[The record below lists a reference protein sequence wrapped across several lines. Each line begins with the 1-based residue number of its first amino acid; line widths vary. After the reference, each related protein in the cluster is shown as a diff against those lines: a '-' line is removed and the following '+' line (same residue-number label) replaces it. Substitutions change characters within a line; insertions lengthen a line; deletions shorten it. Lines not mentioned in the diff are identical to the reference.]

1 MKVLLYSHKS
11 DIDGMGS
18 VVLGNLVYENMD
30 YKLYRNPNELSIH
43 LENDYKDGLLYE
55 YDLINITDLSPK
67 KELVDILFN
76 DEKLKDKIHIYDH
89 HETAL
94 DSGINKYNNV
104 NITIK
109 ENNIPEC
116 ATSIYYKYLLENNL
130 IEKTSCIEK
139 FVEFTRLEDT
149 WTWKEKNE
157 VLAHDLAIL
166 YNAIGYEK
174 YIKLLTNKLL
184 TYDILIFSKEELE
197 EINNKKKQ
205 SLEKIQLYT
214 KDLFIKEIDN
224 IKVGFCFIG
233 YEYRNEVAEYLK
245 NNNEIDVVG
254 MIALDNNQIS
264 LRNIKDDKPYSRII
278 AEKYH
283 GGGHDNAA
291 AIPITKDIKEKIINT
306 II

>member
-18 VVLGNLVYENMD
+18 VILSKLIYED
-30 YKLYRNPNELSIH
+30 LEYKLYKNPHDLSIH
-43 LENDYKDGLLYE
+43 LEEDYRDGVLYN
-55 YDLINITDLSPK
+55 YDLINITDLSPN

-76 DEKLKDKIHIYDH
+76 DNKLKDKIYLFDH

-94 DSGINKYNNV
+94 ATGITKYKNV
-104 NITIK
+104 NIEI
-109 ENNIPEC
+109 ENES
-116 ATSIYYKYLLENNL
+116 ATSVYYKYLLENNL
-130 IEKTSCIEK
+130 IERNDCIDR
-139 FVEFTRLEDT
+139 FVECVTREDL
-149 WTWKEKNE
+149 WTWKDNNDTI
-157 VLAHDLAIL
+157 AHDLSIL
-166 YNAIGYEK
+166 FNSIGYEK
-174 YIKLLTNKLL
+174 YISLITNKVL
-184 TYDILIFSKEELE
+184 TYDKFIFSKEEQE
-197 EINNKKKQ
+197 EIDNKKKQ
-205 SLEKIQLYT
+205 VLEKIELFV
-214 KDLFIKEIDN
+214 KDLVIKEIDN
-224 IKVGFCFIG
+224 IKVGFCFIA

-245 NNNEIDVVG
+245 DKVDIDTIG

>member
-18 VVLGNLVYENMD
+18 VILSKLIYED
-30 YKLYRNPNELSIH
+30 LEYKLYKNPHDLSIH
-43 LENDYKDGLLYE
+43 LEEDYRDGVLYN

-76 DEKLKDKIHIYDH
+76 DEKLKDKLHIYDH

-104 NITIK
+104 NIEI
-109 ENNIPEC
+109 ENES
-116 ATSIYYKYLLENNL
+116 ATSVYYKYLLENNL
-130 IEKTSCIEK
+130 IERNDCIDR
-139 FVEFTRLEDT
+139 FVECVTREDL
-149 WTWKEKNE
+149 WTWKDNNDTI
-157 VLAHDLAIL
+157 AHDLSIL
-166 YNAIGYEK
+166 FNSIGYEK

-184 TYDILIFSKEELE
+184 TYDKFIFSKEEQE
-197 EINNKKKQ
+197 EIDNKKKQ
-205 SLEKIQLYT
+205 SLEKIELFV
-214 KDLFIKEIDN
+214 KDLVIKEIDN
-224 IKVGFCFIG
+224 IKVGFCFIA

>member
-18 VVLGNLVYENMD
+18 VILSKIVYNNLD
-30 YKLYRNPNELSIH
+30 YKLYKNPHDLSIH
-43 LENDYKDGLLYE
+43 LEEDYRDGVLYN

-76 DEKLKDKIHIYDH
+76 DTKLKDKVFIYDH

-94 DSGINKYNNV
+94 DSGINKYK
-104 NITIK
+104 NIDIEI
-109 ENNIPEC
+109 ENEC
-116 ATSIYYKYLLENNL
+116 ATSIYYKYLLNNQL
-130 IEKTSCIEK
+130 IERNNCIDR
-139 FVEFTRLEDT
+139 FVECVTREDL
-149 WTWKEKNE
+149 WTWKDVNDSIS
-157 VLAHDLAIL
+157 HDLSIL
-166 YNAIGYEK
+166 FNSIGYEK
-174 YIKLLTNKLL
+174 YISLMTNKLL
-184 TYDILIFSKEELE
+184 TYDKFIFSKEEQE
-197 EINNKKKQ
+197 EIDNKKKQ
-205 SLEKIQLYT
+205 SIEKIEFYI

-224 IKVGFCFIG
+224 IKVGFCFIN

-245 NNNEIDVVG
+245 DKIDIDTIG

-264 LRNIKDDKPYSRII
+264 FRNIKDDKPYSRII

-291 AIPITKDIKEKIINT
+291 AIPITKEIKELIINT
-306 II
+306 IIKTH